1 MDSYIEL
8 LYPCVSSQLWQFQT
22 SFPPQL
28 NRQKFW
34 FIISP
39 DRIII
44 NPTFTAFHSN
54 FMGCRD
60 CDSFCHK
67 FSPQILLFFTTV
79 VSLQTFLF
87 IPPFA
92 LLFVSCTLSLSV
104 SSSTA
109 RVWNKQQECGLFQS
123 LCCECSWKLCVNV
136 FLVCVCLL
144 YIFVK
149 NKNEQKCQWALN
161 TCTDALFFYNYKKK
175 WHM

>member
-60 CDSFCHK
+60 YDSFCHK
-67 FSPQILLFFTTV
+67 FSPQILLFFSTV

-92 LLFVSCTLSLSV
+92 LLFALSLSV
-104 SSSTA
+104 SSLTA
-109 RVWNKQQECGLFQS
+109 RVWNKPQECGLPQS
-123 LCCECSWKLCVNV
+123 LCVRVFMELVYECVPCMRVSAIHICE
-136 FLVCVCLL
+136 
-144 YIFVK
+144 
-149 NKNEQKCQWALN
+149 EQKWA
-161 TCTDALFFYNYKKK
+161 KVPVSS
-175 WHM
+175 